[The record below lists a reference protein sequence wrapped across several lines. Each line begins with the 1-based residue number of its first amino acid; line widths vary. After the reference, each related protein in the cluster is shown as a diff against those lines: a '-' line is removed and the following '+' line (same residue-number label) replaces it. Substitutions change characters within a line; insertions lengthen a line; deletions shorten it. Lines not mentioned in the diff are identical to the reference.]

1 MSLSFLRTLYNGFAS
16 QTDINWAELDGRLRR
31 LSSSN
36 EHKGGSMK
44 DELEMRRM
52 QARELKR
59 LAAELRNR
67 LRHSEMRRV
76 VGRGS
81 ASQAKAEV
89 EERLEVAVDD
99 FRSMEASVNHLQEQ
113 VRQHAGEI
121 EAKETTIV
129 KQAAEVQALKRKVT
143 QQSEDLAVIREE
155 LTTSKKTHLADIRA
169 AKEACDLLRSRV
181 AKEQA
186 HSEGIRQ
193 QLHGVRATVSELQ
206 EALTAQKKLAKQASR
221 DLEDA
226 QVGKAA
232 VEQTRRLYEDAKY
245 EADRFR
251 REAARLAKLLGQVH
265 FPARHR

>member
-1 MSLSFLRTLYNGFAS
+1 
-16 QTDINWAELDGRLRR
+16 
-31 LSSSN
+31 
-36 EHKGGSMK
+36 MK

-67 LRHSEMRRV
+67 LRQSEMRRV

-99 FRSMEASVNHLQEQ
+99 FWSMEASVNHLQEQ

-121 EAKETTIV
+121 QAKETTIV
-129 KQAAEVQALKRKVT
+129 KQSAEVHALKRKVT

-155 LTTSKKTHLADIRA
+155 LATSKKTHLADIRA
-169 AKEACDLLRSRV
+169 AQEACDLLRSRV

-193 QLHGVRATVSELQ
+193 QLHGVHATVSEMQ
-206 EALTAQKKLAKQASR
+206 DQ
-221 DLEDA
+221 
-226 QVGKAA
+226 
-232 VEQTRRLYEDAKY
+232 
-245 EADRFR
+245 
-251 REAARLAKLLGQVH
+251 
-265 FPARHR
+265 